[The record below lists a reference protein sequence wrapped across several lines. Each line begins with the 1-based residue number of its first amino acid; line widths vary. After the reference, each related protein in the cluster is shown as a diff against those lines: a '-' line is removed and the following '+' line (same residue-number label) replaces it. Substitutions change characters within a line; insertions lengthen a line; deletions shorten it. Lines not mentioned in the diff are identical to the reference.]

1 MSAYS
6 TLVRAV
12 DKIRHA
18 EEQRLTAIR
27 HAIQKAITSNELE
40 GQRTFDKLTDKKNPN
55 WALVARE
62 GHYTNSIRAELKNA
76 LETLEACIQQH
87 WERERHETRHRPPLV
102 QLLDFATEPQRALV
116 AEEFAGR
123 FLAHREKARLRDRRY
138 RERRSAS
145 ETRREAPR
153 RSMERINTRRR
164 GKAHPPEMSAG
175 RPDGGTAPPFAT
187 GSGVAPAWDTRRMDE
202 EPKTVLHREL
212 ERRAP
217 GAGTSNTPAPP
228 AEVAK

>member
-6 TLVRAV
+6 ELARAV
-12 DKIRHA
+12 DKIHHA

-27 HAIQKAITSNELE
+27 HAIQKAITANELE
-40 GQRTFDKLTDKKNPN
+40 GQRTFDKLTNKRNPN
-55 WALVARE
+55 WAAVARE
-62 GHYTNSIRAELKNA
+62 GHHTNSIRAELKNA
-76 LETLEACIQQH
+76 LETVEACIQQH
-87 WERERHETRHRPPLV
+87 WERERHAMRRLPPLV
-102 QLLDFATEPQRALV
+102 QLLDFGTGPQRALV

-145 ETRREAPR
+145 EGRGEAAR
-153 RSMERINTRRR
+153 RSMERINARR
-164 GKAHPPEMSAG
+164 
-175 RPDGGTAPPFAT
+175 
-187 GSGVAPAWDTRRMDE
+187 VAPAWDTRRMDK

-217 GAGTSNTPAPP
+217 GAGTSNTQAPP

>member
-6 TLVRAV
+6 VLARAV
-12 DKIRHA
+12 DEIHHA
-18 EEQRLTAIR
+18 EEQKLTAIR

-40 GQRTFDKLTDKKNPN
+40 GQRTFARLTDKRNPN
-55 WALVARE
+55 WAVVAQE
-62 GHYTNSIRAELKNA
+62 GHHTNSVRAELKNA
-76 LETLEACIQQH
+76 LETVETCIQQH
-87 WERERHETRHRPPLV
+87 WERERRETHRLPPLV

-145 ETRREAPR
+145 EGRREAAR
-153 RSMERINTRRR
+153 RSMERINAGRRQR
-164 GKAHPPEMSAG
+164 NAPEMSAG
-175 RPDGGTAPPFAT
+175 PPDGVIAPVFAA
-187 GSGVAPAWDTRRMDE
+187 GSGVARAWDTGRTGE

-217 GAGTSNTPAPP
+217 GAGTSNTQAPP